1 VAQSASTRRGEFRL
15 ALLLPALSV
24 AVVGGVLL
32 GPGRTTKVI
41 GARIR
46 GGPTAGASAFSCRVE
61 VLERLDGL
69 ERPLRATP
77 ITVETTIGAL
87 KQVSRG
93 VLDDEG
99 ALAIAQGPTPQPIAG
114 PVHVGLWL
122 ADRPEPI
129 VDTTVSATEAEWHA
143 GAKHRGGWVTGKP
156 ASDGTVI
163 RAAAARGVFA
173 VPYADPLWVSVS
185 RGNAP
190 VPAAGVHVTADGADV
205 ATDHAVTD
213 ANGRA
218 VFSLRPR
225 EHSVAVTIVTTGSDD
240 ARLDVSL
247 SVVPGALHATFS
259 AGAVLVESPILRD
272 RAYVALVDDQER
284 IASGTVWL
292 APDSSDPNGA
302 SRGVFSARLP
312 PAGPLWAVVSSE
324 PDFHSASLVG
334 WPLRAS
340 AEPAL
345 TFDVADVLLFDGV
358 DAAVRREASRAR
370 RVRMYGGLFA
380 VLALALSAALLGQR
394 AARSHRRFE
403 SELDP
408 LLDDHDATRRVVASG
423 GGSAWVVVTALLCIA
438 LGAVLVFVLATYR

>member
-1 VAQSASTRRGEFRL
+1 VAQSASTHRGEFRL

-46 GGPTAGASAFSCRVE
+46 GGPTVGASMFSCRIE
-61 VLERLDGL
+61 VLERLDDL

-77 ITVETTIGAL
+77 ITVETTIDGL

-99 ALAIAQGPTPQPIAG
+99 ALAVAQGPMPRPITG
-114 PVHVGLWL
+114 PVHVELWL

-129 VDTTVSATEAEWHA
+129 VDTTVTATEAAWRD
-143 GAKHRGGWVTGKP
+143 GAKHRGGWVTGKRS
-156 ASDGTVI
+156 SDGTVI
-163 RAAAARGVFA
+163 RAAAGRGVFA
-173 VPYADPLWVSVS
+173 VPYADPFWVSVS
-185 RGNAP
+185 RGDVP
-190 VPAAGVHVTADGADV
+190 VAAAGVHVTADGADV

-213 ANGRA
+213 SNGRA

-225 EHSVAVTIVTTGSDD
+225 EHSVAVTIAATGSDD
-240 ARLDVSL
+240 ARLEVSL
-247 SVVPGALHATFS
+247 SVVPGALHATLL
-259 AGAVLVESPILRD
+259 AGAVLIESPIVRD
-272 RAYVALVDDQER
+272 RAYVALVDDTER
-284 IASGTVWL
+284 IASATVWL
-292 APDSSDPNGA
+292 TPASNDPSGA
-302 SRGVFSARLP
+302 SRGVFSVPLP
-312 PAGPLWAVVSSE
+312 ATGPLWAVVSSE

-334 WPLRAS
+334 WPLRVS
-340 AEPAL
+340 GEPAL

-370 RVRMYGGLFA
+370 HVRTYGGLFA
-380 VLALALSAALLGQR
+380 VLALALSAALLVQR
-394 AARSHRRFE
+394 TARARRRFE
-403 SELDP
+403 AELDP
-408 LLDDHDATRRVVASG
+408 LLDDRDATQRVVASG

-438 LGAVLVFVLATYR
+438 LAAVLVFVLATYR